1 MTAMKLDSVVL
12 DSPDVRLLT
21 AFYQKLLGWQI
32 DFIDE
37 KTCAR
42 LSPPEGG
49 TRLLIQLNEWYQRPV
64 WPERKD
70 SPQQQAHLDFEVKG
84 QEELQAAVRHAL
96 SLGAQMPETQF
107 GHDEEKGTDRWVTL
121 IDPVGHPFCFVI
133 W

>member
-1 MTAMKLDSVVL
+1 MNSLKLDAAVL

-21 AFYQKLLGWQI
+21 AFYQKLLGWQV

-49 TRLLIQLNEWYQRPV
+49 TRILIQLNALYQRPV
-64 WPERKD
+64 WPEREGLQ
-70 SPQQQAHLDFEVKG
+70 QQQAHLDIEVKT
-84 QEELQAAVRHAL
+84 QEEMQAAVRHAL
-96 SLGAQMPETQF
+96 SLGAAMPETQF
-107 GHDEEKGTDRWVTL
+107 GRDEKNGTDSWVTL